1 MDGVG
6 ISIIGRPRPLP
17 GHDTPNPAN
26 NTYTLNYE
34 EPVWGLEMFC
44 DSPRLDYF
52 RAIRPTKNM
61 TALTIPSFAFV
72 ILVVAA
78 AKTLEK
84 YCGKLP
90 HAVSAGVLALCAIG
104 MFVFLISL
112 FPINLPRAMYPE
124 YQAERRRLKRLQREY
139 EHDPMFMRRGPSL
152 AQTRECH
159 CTAQPSD
166 GEKTWR
172 E

>member
-1 MDGVG
+1 MDELVAFLFSCAL
-6 ISIIGRPRPLP
+6 I
-17 GHDTPNPAN
+17 A
-26 NTYTLNYE
+26 
-34 EPVWGLEMFC
+34 VWGLVMFC

-52 RAIRPTKNM
+52 RTIRPTKNM

>member
-1 MDGVG
+1 MDELVAFLFSCAL
-6 ISIIGRPRPLP
+6 I
-17 GHDTPNPAN
+17 A
-26 NTYTLNYE
+26 
-34 EPVWGLEMFC
+34 VWGLEMFC

-124 YQAERRRLKRLQREY
+124 YQAERRRLKRL
-139 EHDPMFMRRGPSL
+139 
-152 AQTRECH
+152 
-159 CTAQPSD
+159 
-166 GEKTWR
+166 
-172 E
+172 